1 MGEGNQLSMWMAN
14 VVECCVV
21 ICSVFGSSFVLQS
34 NAKCTHEEVYIVVG
48 RRIVLIVPCSA
59 VTCDMQRR
67 RIEKRF
73 SCKEGKDKNN
83 PFVEGNN
90 SQDISHQQLPCSLS
104 FVILLCCIGTST
116 RFLT

>member
-73 SCKEGKDKNN
+73 SYSAARKGRTKTI
-83 PFVEGNN
+83 P
-90 SQDISHQQLPCSLS
+90 L
-104 FVILLCCIGTST
+104 
-116 RFLT
+116 